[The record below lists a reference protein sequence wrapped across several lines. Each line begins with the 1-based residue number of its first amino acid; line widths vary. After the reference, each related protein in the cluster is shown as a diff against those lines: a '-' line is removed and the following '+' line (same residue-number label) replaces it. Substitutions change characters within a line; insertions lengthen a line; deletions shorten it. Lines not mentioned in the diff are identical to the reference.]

1 MSIAPGSAVASGFAP
16 AKGDLMTSKQMI
28 IFFFGG
34 SAAIIFFMSIAYWSV
49 NFFIRQCTDRVFQ
62 QYKHRLAKETDAA
75 IKLFKEGLCEQI
87 VHQENKSDS
96 VAKLYALLIDLMRV
110 GKEFCG
116 SLAKGDLQQAEKMLR
131 GVRNTGDSFKEL
143 FQKQQLH
150 FPDDF
155 CAALERFL
163 TEHKGLVEELE
174 GNWYQIRKDSSDG
187 GNNQVVEM
195 KQRWVGFEDRITQVM
210 DAMRNEFRKRPSA
223 SNVLLKWLNDPDPPE
238 TATAPAAK
246 A

>member
-1 MSIAPGSAVASGFAP
+1 
-16 AKGDLMTSKQMI
+16 MTSKQMI

-49 NFFIRQCTDRVFQ
+49 NFFIKQCTDRVFQ
-62 QYKHRLAKETDAA
+62 QFRYSLAKETDAA

-87 VHQENKSDS
+87 VHQENKADS
-96 VAKLYALLIDLMRV
+96 VAKLYALLIDLTRV

-155 CAALERFL
+155 CAALEKFL
-163 TEHKGLVEELE
+163 TEHKVLVEELE
-174 GNWYQIRKDSSDG
+174 GNWYQTRKASSDG
-187 GNNQVVEM
+187 GSPHVGEM
-195 KQRWVGFEDRITQVM
+195 KQRWIGFEDRITQVM
-210 DAMRNEFRKRPSA
+210 EAMRNEFRKRPSA
-223 SNVLLKWLNDPDPPE
+223 SNVLMKWLNEPDPPKAV
-238 TATAPAAK
+238 TSPAAK
-246 A
+246 AS